1 MGMRIVNIYDMI
13 KRVLP
18 VFERLLS
25 LLVVFLLVLSSVLWT
40 GRIFGTEMMSKAT
53 EPAEGRPTPV
63 PTADEL
69 QLLGLDRFRLSQR
82 DSASWEVLDHEGNRC
97 GILVG
102 SHLLAKGVTG
112 FSGPTPVYVWMSPS
126 GRIEA
131 LASGENSESPNF
143 FDKAEKGG
151 FSQYAGRN
159 ATEVAELQVDGVS
172 GATYSQEGLAQNIR
186 AVLTAYA
193 GTLQADGIAGPAIG
207 WPRLLALLA
216 VLVFGLVVSWRFRKV
231 PALRLTVLALN
242 VGVTGFWCGQ
252 FLSFSVF
259 RGFVQNEMQW
269 LVALPLLLLLLL
281 AIVMPYFGRP
291 GYYCSWVCP
300 YGSLQELVWRLP
312 LPKVRVS
319 ARIFK
324 WMSRVRMATLMLL
337 LLWLWAGMGA
347 EILDYEP
354 FSAFLLTSAQ
364 PVVLILAGVFV
375 LAGMFVPRLWCH
387 CLCPTGA
394 LLHLAERDK

>member
-1 MGMRIVNIYDMI
+1 MI
-13 KRVLP
+13 KRILP
-18 VFERLLS
+18 FFERLLS
-25 LLVVFLLVLSSVLWT
+25 LLVVFLLILSSALWT
-40 GRIFGTEMMSKAT
+40 GRLFGTDMMEKAE
-53 EPAEGRPTPV
+53 EPSEERQTAM

-69 QLLGLDRFRLSQR
+69 QHLELDRFRLTQR
-82 DSASWEVLDHEGNRC
+82 DSASWDVLDQEGKRC

-112 FSGPTPVYVWMSPS
+112 FSGPTPVYVWMSSS

-131 LASGENSESPNF
+131 LASGANSESPNF
-143 FDKAEKGG
+143 FDKAEKGV
-151 FSQYAGRN
+151 FSQYVGKN
-159 ATEVAELQVDGVS
+159 AMEVAEFQVDGVS

-207 WPRLLALLA
+207 WTRLLALVA

-231 PALRLTVLALN
+231 PALRLAVLVLN

-252 FLSFSVF
+252 FLSFSAF

-300 YGSLQELVWRLP
+300 YGSLQELAWRLP

-319 ARIFK
+319 AKTFK
-324 WMSRVRMATLMLL
+324 WMSRVRMAALMLL

-347 EILDYEP
+347 EVLDYEP
-354 FSAFLLTSAQ
+354 FSAFLLTAAQ
-364 PVVLILAGVFV
+364 PVVLVLAGVFV
-375 LAGMFVPRLWCH
+375 VAGIFVPRLWCH

-394 LLHLAERDK
+394 LLYLAERDK